1 MLYAGVRHPVQEVR
15 LMAVHEKL
23 KEIQTMLK
31 APKNLYNKYGGFNYR
46 NAEGIYEAV
55 KPLLNKLDMTL
66 IISDSIQA
74 VGAKNYVQ
82 ATACLT
88 DCETGEQL
96 SSCALAREAEAKKGM
111 DDSQIT
117 GTASSYARK
126 YALNGLFLLDD
137 TKDED
142 SYECRE
148 YKENKSKAESA
159 ESTQPAAFKP
169 ATAQQIHKINEYIMA
184 YAGMC
189 EDASEGDIWNTLKK
203 KYGFAKQSDIS
214 KELAERITK
223 QVEAWYKKKK
233 EA

>member
-1 MLYAGVRHPVQEVR
+1 
-15 LMAVHEKL
+15 MAVHEKL

-55 KPLLNKLDMTL
+55 KPLLNQLNMTL
-66 IISDSIQA
+66 VINDSVQN
-74 VGAKNYVQ
+74 VGTKNYIK
-82 ATACLT
+82 ATAYLT

-96 SSCALAREAEAKKGM
+96 FSCALAREAETKKGM

-142 SYECRE
+142 SDECGK
-148 YKENKSKAESA
+148 YKENKSKTEPT
-159 ESTQPAAFKP
+159 EPTQAVFKP

-189 EDASEGDIWNTLKK
+189 EGASEGDILNTLKK
-203 KYGFAKQSDIS
+203 KYGFTKQSEIS
-214 KELAERITK
+214 KGLANQITK
-223 QVEAWYKKKK
+223 QVETWYKKKK
-233 EA
+233 EADA

>member
-1 MLYAGVRHPVQEVR
+1 
-15 LMAVHEKL
+15 MAVHEKL

-31 APKNLYNKYGGFNYR
+31 APKNLYNSYGGFSYR

-55 KPLLNKLDMTL
+55 KPLLNQLNMTL
-66 IISDSIQA
+66 IINDSVQN
-74 VGAKNYVQ
+74 VGTKNYIK
-82 ATACLT
+82 ATAYLT

-96 SSCALAREAEAKKGM
+96 FSCALAREAETKKGM

-117 GTASSYARK
+117 STASSYARK

-142 SYECRE
+142 SDECRK

-159 ESTQPAAFKP
+159 EPTQPAAFKP

-189 EDASEGDIWNTLKK
+189 EGASEGDIWNTLKK
-203 KYGFAKQSDIS
+203 KYGFTKQSEIS
-214 KELAERITK
+214 KELADQITK
-223 QVEAWYKKKK
+223 QVEIWYKKKK

>member
-1 MLYAGVRHPVQEVR
+1 
-15 LMAVHEKL
+15 MAVHEKL

-31 APKNLYNKYGGFNYR
+31 APKDLYNSYGGFSYR

-55 KPLLNKLDMTL
+55 KPLLNQLNMTL
-66 IISDSIQA
+66 IINDSVQN
-74 VGAKNYVQ
+74 VGTKNYIK
-82 ATACLT
+82 ATAYLT

-96 SSCALAREAEAKKGM
+96 FSCALAREAETKKGM

-142 SYECRE
+142 SDECRK

-159 ESTQPAAFKP
+159 EPTQPVTFKP

-189 EDASEGDIWNTLKK
+189 EGASEGDIWNTLKK
-203 KYGFAKQSDIS
+203 KYGFTKQSEIS
-214 KELAERITK
+214 KELADQITK
-223 QVEAWYKKKK
+223 QVETWYKKKK

>member
-1 MLYAGVRHPVQEVR
+1 
-15 LMAVHEKL
+15 MAVHEKL

-31 APKNLYNKYGGFNYR
+31 APKNLYNDYAGFHYR

-55 KPLLNKLDMTL
+55 KPLLNQLNVTL

-74 VGAKNYVQ
+74 VGTKNYVK
-82 ATACLT
+82 ATAYLT

-96 SSCALAREAEAKKGM
+96 SACALAREAEVKKGM

-142 SYECRE
+142 SDECRK
-148 YKENKSKAESA
+148 YKENKSKAESV

-189 EDASEGDIWNTLKK
+189 EGASEGDIWNTLKK
-203 KYGFAKQSDIS
+203 KYGFTKQSDIS
-214 KELAERITK
+214 KELADRITK
-223 QVEAWYKKKK
+223 QVETWYKKKK

>member
-1 MLYAGVRHPVQEVR
+1 
-15 LMAVHEKL
+15 MAVHEKL

-31 APKNLYNKYGGFNYR
+31 APKNLYNSYGGFSYR

-55 KPLLNKLDMTL
+55 KPLLNQLNMTL
-66 IISDSIQA
+66 IINDSVQN
-74 VGAKNYVQ
+74 VGTKNYIK
-82 ATACLT
+82 ATAYLT

-96 SSCALAREAEAKKGM
+96 FSCALAREAETKKGM

-142 SYECRE
+142 SDECRK

-159 ESTQPAAFKP
+159 EPTQSAAFKP

-189 EDASEGDIWNTLKK
+189 EGASEGDIWNTLKK
-203 KYGFAKQSDIS
+203 KYGFTKQSEIS
-214 KELAERITK
+214 KELADQITK
-223 QVEAWYKKKK
+223 QVETWYKKKK

>member
-1 MLYAGVRHPVQEVR
+1 
-15 LMAVHEKL
+15 MAVHKKL

-96 SSCALAREAEAKKGM
+96 SSCAFAREAEAKKGM

-117 GTASSYARK
+117 GIASSYARK

-142 SYECRE
+142 SDECRE

-189 EDASEGDIWNTLKK
+189 EGASEGDIWNILKK

>member
-1 MLYAGVRHPVQEVR
+1 
-15 LMAVHEKL
+15 MAVHEKL
-23 KEIQTMLK
+23 KEIQMMLK
-31 APKNLYNKYGGFNYR
+31 APKNLYNSYGGFSYR

-55 KPLLNKLDMTL
+55 KPLLNQLNMTL
-66 IISDSIQA
+66 IINDSVQN
-74 VGAKNYVQ
+74 VGTKNYIK
-82 ATACLT
+82 ATAYLT

-96 SSCALAREAEAKKGM
+96 SACALAREAESKKGM

-142 SYECRE
+142 SDECRK

-159 ESTQPAAFKP
+159 EPTQPAAFKP

-189 EDASEGDIWNTLKK
+189 EGASEGDIWNTLKK
-203 KYGFAKQSDIS
+203 KYGFTKQSEIS
-214 KELAERITK
+214 KELADQITK
-223 QVEAWYKKKK
+223 QVEIWYKKKK

>member
-1 MLYAGVRHPVQEVR
+1 
-15 LMAVHEKL
+15 MAVHEKL
-23 KEIQTMLK
+23 KEIQAALK
-31 APKNLYNKYGGFNYR
+31 APKNLYNSYGGFSYR

-55 KPLLNKLDMTL
+55 KPLLNQLNMTL
-66 IISDSIQA
+66 IINDSVQN
-74 VGAKNYVQ
+74 VGTKNYIK
-82 ATACLT
+82 ATAYLT

-96 SSCALAREAEAKKGM
+96 FSCALAREAETKKGM

-142 SYECRE
+142 SDECRE
-148 YKENKSKAESA
+148 YKENKSKAESV
-159 ESTQPAAFKP
+159 EPTQPATFKP

-184 YAGMC
+184 YAVMC
-189 EDASEGDIWNTLKK
+189 EGASEGDIWNTLKK
-203 KYGFAKQSDIS
+203 KYGFTKQSEIS
-214 KELAERITK
+214 KELADQITK
-223 QVEAWYKKKK
+223 QVETWYKKKK

>member
-1 MLYAGVRHPVQEVR
+1 
-15 LMAVHEKL
+15 MAVHEKL

-31 APKNLYNKYGGFNYR
+31 APKNLYNSYGGFSYR
-46 NAEGIYEAV
+46 SAEGIYEAV
-55 KPLLNKLDMTL
+55 KPLLNQLNMTL
-66 IISDSIQA
+66 IINDSVQN
-74 VGAKNYVQ
+74 VGTKNYIK
-82 ATACLT
+82 ATAYLT

-96 SSCALAREAEAKKGM
+96 FSCALAREAETKKGM

-142 SYECRE
+142 SDECRK
-148 YKENKSKAESA
+148 YKENKNKAESA
-159 ESTQPAAFKP
+159 EPTQPAAFKP

-189 EDASEGDIWNTLKK
+189 EGASEGDIWNTLKK
-203 KYGFAKQSDIS
+203 KYGFTKQSEIS
-214 KELAERITK
+214 KELADQITK
-223 QVEAWYKKKK
+223 QVETWYKKKK

>member
-1 MLYAGVRHPVQEVR
+1 
-15 LMAVHEKL
+15 MAVHEKL

-184 YAGMC
+184 YTGMC
-189 EDASEGDIWNTLKK
+189 ENASEGDIWNTLKK

>member
-1 MLYAGVRHPVQEVR
+1 
-15 LMAVHEKL
+15 MAVHEKL

-31 APKNLYNKYGGFNYR
+31 APKNLYNSYGGFSYR
-46 NAEGIYEAV
+46 SAEGIYEAV
-55 KPLLNKLDMTL
+55 KPLLNQLNMTL
-66 IISDSIQA
+66 IINDSVQN
-74 VGAKNYVQ
+74 VGTKNYIK
-82 ATACLT
+82 ATAYLT

-96 SSCALAREAEAKKGM
+96 FSCALAREAETKKGM

-142 SYECRE
+142 SDECRK

-159 ESTQPAAFKP
+159 EPTQPAAFKP

-189 EDASEGDIWNTLKK
+189 EGASEGDIWNTLKK
-203 KYGFAKQSDIS
+203 KYGFTKQSDIS
-214 KELAERITK
+214 K
-223 QVEAWYKKKK
+223 
-233 EA
+233 

>member
-1 MLYAGVRHPVQEVR
+1 
-15 LMAVHEKL
+15 MAVHEKL

-31 APKNLYNKYGGFNYR
+31 APKNLYNSYGGFSYR

-55 KPLLNKLDMTL
+55 KPLLNQLNMTL
-66 IISDSIQA
+66 IINDSVQN
-74 VGAKNYVQ
+74 VGTKNYIK
-82 ATACLT
+82 ATAYLT

-96 SSCALAREAEAKKGM
+96 FSCALAREAETKKGM

-142 SYECRE
+142 SDECRK

-159 ESTQPAAFKP
+159 EPTQSAAFKP

-189 EDASEGDIWNTLKK
+189 EGASEGDIWNALKK
-203 KYGFAKQSDIS
+203 KYGFTKQSDIS
-214 KELAERITK
+214 KELADQITK
-223 QVEAWYKKKK
+223 QVETWYKKKK

>member
-1 MLYAGVRHPVQEVR
+1 
-15 LMAVHEKL
+15 MAVHEKL

-31 APKNLYNKYGGFNYR
+31 APKNLYNSYGGFSYR

-55 KPLLNKLDMTL
+55 KPLLNQLNMTL
-66 IISDSIQA
+66 IINDSVQN
-74 VGAKNYVQ
+74 VGTKNYIK
-82 ATACLT
+82 ATAYLT

-96 SSCALAREAEAKKGM
+96 FSCALAREAETKKGM

-142 SYECRE
+142 SDECRK
-148 YKENKSKAESA
+148 YKENKSKAES
-159 ESTQPAAFKP
+159 EPVQTTQAVFKP

-189 EDASEGDIWNTLKK
+189 EGASEGDIWNTLKK
-203 KYGFAKQSDIS
+203 KYGFTKQSEIS
-214 KELAERITK
+214 KELADQITK
-223 QVEAWYKKKK
+223 QVETWYKKKK

>member
-1 MLYAGVRHPVQEVR
+1 
-15 LMAVHEKL
+15 MAVHEKL
-23 KEIQTMLK
+23 KEIQAALK
-31 APKNLYNKYGGFNYR
+31 APKNLYNSYGGFSYR

-55 KPLLNKLDMTL
+55 KPLLNQLNMTL
-66 IISDSIQA
+66 IINDSVQN
-74 VGAKNYVQ
+74 VGTKNYIK
-82 ATACLT
+82 ATAYLT

-96 SSCALAREAEAKKGM
+96 FSCALAREAETKKGM

-142 SYECRE
+142 SDECRK

-159 ESTQPAAFKP
+159 EPTQPAAFKP

-189 EDASEGDIWNTLKK
+189 EGASEGDIWNTLKK
-203 KYGFAKQSDIS
+203 KYGFTKQSEIS
-214 KELAERITK
+214 KELADQITK
-223 QVEAWYKKKK
+223 QVETWYKKKK

>member
-1 MLYAGVRHPVQEVR
+1 
-15 LMAVHEKL
+15 MAVHEKL
-23 KEIQTMLK
+23 KEIQAALK
-31 APKNLYNKYGGFNYR
+31 APKNLYNSYGGFSYR

-55 KPLLNKLDMTL
+55 KPLLNQLNMTL
-66 IISDSIQA
+66 IINDSVQN
-74 VGAKNYVQ
+74 VGTKNYIK
-82 ATACLT
+82 ATAYLT

-96 SSCALAREAEAKKGM
+96 FSCALAREAETKKGM

-142 SYECRE
+142 SDECRK

-159 ESTQPAAFKP
+159 EPTQPAAFKP

-189 EDASEGDIWNTLKK
+189 EGASEGDIWNTLKK
-203 KYGFAKQSDIS
+203 KYGFTKQSDIS
-214 KELAERITK
+214 KELADQITK
-223 QVEAWYKKKK
+223 QVETWYKKKK

>member
-1 MLYAGVRHPVQEVR
+1 
-15 LMAVHEKL
+15 MAVHEKL

-31 APKNLYNKYGGFNYR
+31 APKNLYNKYGGFYYR
-46 NAEGIYEAV
+46 NAECIYEAV
-55 KPLLNKLDMTL
+55 KPLLSQLNMTL
-66 IISDSIQA
+66 VIVDSVQA
-74 VGAKNYVQ
+74 VGTKNYVK
-82 ATACLT
+82 ATAYLT

-96 SSCALAREAEAKKGM
+96 FTCALAREAETKKGM

-142 SYECRE
+142 SDECRK

-159 ESTQPAAFKP
+159 EPTQPAAFKP

-203 KYGFAKQSDIS
+203 KYGFTKQSEIS
-214 KELAERITK
+214 KELADQITK
-223 QVEAWYKKKK
+223 QVETWYKKKK

>member
-1 MLYAGVRHPVQEVR
+1 MT
-15 LMAVHEKL
+15 VHEKL

-31 APKNLYNKYGGFNYR
+31 APKNLYNSYGGFSYR

-55 KPLLNKLDMTL
+55 KPLLNQLNMTL
-66 IISDSIQA
+66 IINDSVQN
-74 VGAKNYVQ
+74 VGTKNYIK
-82 ATACLT
+82 ATAYLT

-96 SSCALAREAEAKKGM
+96 FSCALAREAETKKGM

-142 SYECRE
+142 SDECRK
-148 YKENKSKAESA
+148 YKENKSKAEST

-189 EDASEGDIWNTLKK
+189 EGASEGDIWNILKK
-203 KYGFAKQSDIS
+203 KYGFTKQSEIS
-214 KELAERITK
+214 KELADQITK
-223 QVEAWYKKKK
+223 QVETWYKKKK

>member
-1 MLYAGVRHPVQEVR
+1 
-15 LMAVHEKL
+15 MAVHEKL

-159 ESTQPAAFKP
+159 ESTQPAAFKS

>member
-1 MLYAGVRHPVQEVR
+1 
-15 LMAVHEKL
+15 MAVHEKL

-55 KPLLNKLDMTL
+55 KPLLNKLNMTL
-66 IISDSIQA
+66 VINDSVQN
-74 VGAKNYVQ
+74 VGTKNYIK
-82 ATACLT
+82 ATAYLT

-96 SSCALAREAEAKKGM
+96 SSCALAREAETKKGM

-142 SYECRE
+142 SDECRK
-148 YKENKSKAESA
+148 YKENKSKAEPA
-159 ESTQPAAFKP
+159 EPTQPTFKP

-189 EDASEGDIWNTLKK
+189 EGASETDIWNTLKK
-203 KYGFAKQSDIS
+203 KYGFTKQSEIS
-214 KELAERITK
+214 KELANQITK

-233 EA
+233 EADA

>member
-1 MLYAGVRHPVQEVR
+1 
-15 LMAVHEKL
+15 MAVHEKL

-31 APKNLYNKYGGFNYR
+31 APKNLYNSYGGFSYR

-55 KPLLNKLDMTL
+55 KPLLNQLNMTL
-66 IISDSIQA
+66 IINDSVQN
-74 VGAKNYVQ
+74 VGTKNYIK
-82 ATACLT
+82 ATAYLT

-96 SSCALAREAEAKKGM
+96 FSCALAREAETKKGM

-142 SYECRE
+142 SDECRE

-159 ESTQPAAFKP
+159 EPTQPAAFKP

-189 EDASEGDIWNTLKK
+189 EGASEGDIWNTVKK
-203 KYGFAKQSDIS
+203 KYGFTKQSDIS
-214 KELAERITK
+214 KELADQITK
-223 QVEAWYKKKK
+223 QVEIWYKKKK

>member
-1 MLYAGVRHPVQEVR
+1 MV
-15 LMAVHEKL
+15 VHEKL

-31 APKNLYNKYGGFNYR
+31 APKSLYNKYGGFNYR

-55 KPLLNKLDMTL
+55 KPLLNQLNMTL
-66 IISDSIQA
+66 VINDSVQN
-74 VGAKNYVQ
+74 VGTKNYIK
-82 ATACLT
+82 ATAYLT

-96 SSCALAREAEAKKGM
+96 FSCALAREAETKKGM

-142 SYECRE
+142 SDECRK
-148 YKENKSKAESA
+148 YKENKSKAEPA
-159 ESTQPAAFKP
+159 EPTQTTQAVFKP

-189 EDASEGDIWNTLKK
+189 EGASETDIWNTLKK
-203 KYGFAKQSDIS
+203 KYGFTKQSEIS
-214 KELAERITK
+214 KELANQITK

-233 EA
+233 EADA

>member
-1 MLYAGVRHPVQEVR
+1 
-15 LMAVHEKL
+15 MAVHEKL
-23 KEIQTMLK
+23 KEIQTTLK

-55 KPLLNKLDMTL
+55 KPLLDKLGMTL

-74 VGAKNYVQ
+74 VGTKNYVK

-96 SSCALAREAEAKKGM
+96 SSCAFAREAETKKGM

-142 SYECRE
+142 SDECRK

-159 ESTQPAAFKP
+159 KSTQPAAFKP

-189 EDASEGDIWNTLKK
+189 EGASEGDLWNTLKK

>member
-1 MLYAGVRHPVQEVR
+1 
-15 LMAVHEKL
+15 MAVHEKL

-126 YALNGLFLLDD
+126 CALNGLFLLDD

>member
-1 MLYAGVRHPVQEVR
+1 MPYR
-15 LMAVHEKL
+15 LRDRRTALFLRTCKR
-23 KEIQTMLK
+23 
-31 APKNLYNKYGGFNYR
+31 GR
-46 NAEGIYEAV
+46 N
-55 KPLLNKLDMTL
+55 
-66 IISDSIQA
+66 
-74 VGAKNYVQ
+74 
-82 ATACLT
+82 
-88 DCETGEQL
+88 
-96 SSCALAREAEAKKGM
+96 KKGM

-142 SYECRE
+142 SDECRK

-159 ESTQPAAFKP
+159 EPTQPAAFKP

-189 EDASEGDIWNTLKK
+189 EGASEGDIWNTLKK

-223 QVEAWYKKKK
+223 QVETWYKKKK

>member
-1 MLYAGVRHPVQEVR
+1 
-15 LMAVHEKL
+15 MAVHEKL

-31 APKNLYNKYGGFNYR
+31 APKNLYNSYGGFSYR

-55 KPLLNKLDMTL
+55 KPLLNQLNMTL
-66 IISDSIQA
+66 IINDSVQN
-74 VGAKNYVQ
+74 VGTKNYIK
-82 ATACLT
+82 ATAYLT

-96 SSCALAREAEAKKGM
+96 FSCALAREAEAKKGM

-142 SYECRE
+142 SDECRK

-159 ESTQPAAFKP
+159 EPTQPAAFKP

-189 EDASEGDIWNTLKK
+189 EGASEGDIWNTLKK
-203 KYGFAKQSDIS
+203 KYGFTKQSDIS
-214 KELAERITK
+214 KELADQITK
-223 QVEAWYKKKK
+223 QVEIWYKKKK

>member
-1 MLYAGVRHPVQEVR
+1 
-15 LMAVHEKL
+15 MAVHEKL

-55 KPLLNKLDMTL
+55 KPLLNKLGMTL

-74 VGAKNYVQ
+74 VGTKNYVK
-82 ATACLT
+82 ATVYLT

-96 SSCALAREAEAKKGM
+96 SACALAREAEVKKGM

-142 SYECRE
+142 SDECRK
-148 YKENKSKAESA
+148 YKENKSNAESV

-189 EDASEGDIWNTLKK
+189 ECASEGDIWNTLKK

-223 QVEAWYKKKK
+223 QVETWYKQKK

>member
-1 MLYAGVRHPVQEVR
+1 
-15 LMAVHEKL
+15 MAVHEKL

-31 APKNLYNKYGGFNYR
+31 APKNLYNSYGGFSYR

-55 KPLLNKLDMTL
+55 KPLLNQLNMTL
-66 IISDSIQA
+66 IINDSVQN
-74 VGAKNYVQ
+74 VGTKNYIK
-82 ATACLT
+82 ATAYLT

-96 SSCALAREAEAKKGM
+96 FSCALAREAETKKGM

-126 YALNGLFLLDD
+126 HALNGPFLLDD

-142 SYECRE
+142 SDECRK

-159 ESTQPAAFKP
+159 EPTQPAAFKP

-189 EDASEGDIWNTLKK
+189 EGASEGDIWNTLKK
-203 KYGFAKQSDIS
+203 KYGFTKQSDIS
-214 KELAERITK
+214 KELADQITK
-223 QVEAWYKKKK
+223 QVETWYKKKK

>member
-1 MLYAGVRHPVQEVR
+1 
-15 LMAVHEKL
+15 MAVHEKL

-31 APKNLYNKYGGFNYR
+31 APKNLYNKYGKFNYR

-82 ATACLT
+82 ATACLK

-96 SSCALAREAEAKKGM
+96 SCCALAREAEAKKGM

-189 EDASEGDIWNTLKK
+189 ENASEGDIWNTLKK
-203 KYGFAKQSDIS
+203 KFGFAKQSDIS
-214 KELAERITK
+214 KELAEQITK

>member
-1 MLYAGVRHPVQEVR
+1 
-15 LMAVHEKL
+15 MAVHEKL

-55 KPLLNKLDMTL
+55 KPLLNKLNMTL
-66 IISDSIQA
+66 VINDSVQN
-74 VGAKNYVQ
+74 VGTKNYIK
-82 ATACLT
+82 ATAYLT

-96 SSCALAREAEAKKGM
+96 FSCALAREAETKKGM

-142 SYECRE
+142 SDECRK
-148 YKENKSKAESA
+148 YKENKSKAEPA
-159 ESTQPAAFKP
+159 EPTQTTQAVFKP

-189 EDASEGDIWNTLKK
+189 EGASEGDIWNTLKK
-203 KYGFAKQSDIS
+203 KYGFTKQSEIS
-214 KELAERITK
+214 KELAEQITK
-223 QVEAWYKKKK
+223 QVETWYKKKK

>member
-1 MLYAGVRHPVQEVR
+1 MT
-15 LMAVHEKL
+15 VHEKL

-55 KPLLNKLDMTL
+55 KPLLDKLGMTL

-74 VGAKNYVQ
+74 VGTKNYVK

-96 SSCALAREAEAKKGM
+96 SSCAFAREAETKKGM

-142 SYECRE
+142 SDECRK

-159 ESTQPAAFKP
+159 EPTQPAAFKP

-233 EA
+233 VA

>member
-1 MLYAGVRHPVQEVR
+1 
-15 LMAVHEKL
+15 MAVHEKL

-31 APKNLYNKYGGFNYR
+31 APKSLYNKYGGFNYR

-55 KPLLNKLDMTL
+55 KPLLNQLNMTL
-66 IISDSIQA
+66 VINDSVQN
-74 VGAKNYVQ
+74 VGTKNYIK
-82 ATACLT
+82 ATAYLT

-96 SSCALAREAEAKKGM
+96 FSCALAREAETKKGM

-142 SYECRE
+142 SDECRK
-148 YKENKSKAESA
+148 YKENKSKAEPA
-159 ESTQPAAFKP
+159 EPTQTTQAVFKP

-189 EDASEGDIWNTLKK
+189 EGASETDIWNTLKK
-203 KYGFAKQSDIS
+203 KYGFTKQSEIS
-214 KELAERITK
+214 KELANQITK

-233 EA
+233 EADA

>member
-1 MLYAGVRHPVQEVR
+1 
-15 LMAVHEKL
+15 MAVHEKL

-55 KPLLNKLDMTL
+55 KPLLNKLGMTL

-74 VGAKNYVQ
+74 VGTKNYVK
-82 ATACLT
+82 ATVYLT

-96 SSCALAREAEAKKGM
+96 SACALAREAEVKKGM

-142 SYECRE
+142 SDECRK
-148 YKENKSKAESA
+148 YKKNKSKAESV
-159 ESTQPAAFKP
+159 EPTQPAAFKP

-189 EDASEGDIWNTLKK
+189 EGASEGDIWNTLKK

-223 QVEAWYKKKK
+223 QVETWYKKKK

>member
-1 MLYAGVRHPVQEVR
+1 
-15 LMAVHEKL
+15 MAVHEKL

-31 APKNLYNKYGGFNYR
+31 APKNLYNSYGGFSYR

-55 KPLLNKLDMTL
+55 KPLLNQLNMTL
-66 IISDSIQA
+66 IINDSVQN
-74 VGAKNYVQ
+74 VGTKNYIK
-82 ATACLT
+82 ATAYLT

-96 SSCALAREAEAKKGM
+96 FSCALAREAETKKGM

-142 SYECRE
+142 SDECRK

-159 ESTQPAAFKP
+159 EPTQPAAFKP

-189 EDASEGDIWNTLKK
+189 EGASEVDIWNTLKK
-203 KYGFAKQSDIS
+203 KYGFTKQSEIS
-214 KELAERITK
+214 KELADQITK
-223 QVEAWYKKKK
+223 QVETWYKKKK

>member
-1 MLYAGVRHPVQEVR
+1 
-15 LMAVHEKL
+15 MAVHEKL

-31 APKNLYNKYGGFNYR
+31 APKNLYNSYGGFSYR

-55 KPLLNKLDMTL
+55 KPLLNQLNMTL
-66 IISDSIQA
+66 IINDSVQN
-74 VGAKNYVQ
+74 VGTKNYIK
-82 ATACLT
+82 ATAYLT

-96 SSCALAREAEAKKGM
+96 FSCALAREAETKKGM

-142 SYECRE
+142 SDECRK

-159 ESTQPAAFKP
+159 EPTQSAAFKP

-189 EDASEGDIWNTLKK
+189 EGASEGDIWNTLKK
-203 KYGFAKQSDIS
+203 KYGFTKQSDIS
-214 KELAERITK
+214 KELADQITK
-223 QVEAWYKKKK
+223 QVEIWYKKKK

>member
-15 LMAVHEKL
+15 LMAVHKKL

-96 SSCALAREAEAKKGM
+96 SSCALAREAETKKGM

-137 TKDED
+137 TEDEESD
-142 SYECRE
+142 EYRK

-159 ESTQPAAFKP
+159 EPTQPAAFRP

-189 EDASEGDIWNTLKK
+189 EGASEGDIWNTLKT

-214 KELAERITK
+214 MELAERITK
-223 QVEAWYKKKK
+223 QVETWYKKKK

>member
-1 MLYAGVRHPVQEVR
+1 
-15 LMAVHEKL
+15 MAVNEKL

-31 APKNLYNKYGGFNYR
+31 APKNLYNSYGGFSYR

-55 KPLLNKLDMTL
+55 KPLLNQLNMTL
-66 IISDSIQA
+66 IINDSVQN
-74 VGAKNYVQ
+74 VGTKNYIK
-82 ATACLT
+82 ATAYLT

-96 SSCALAREAEAKKGM
+96 FSCALAREAETKKGM

-142 SYECRE
+142 SDECRE

-159 ESTQPAAFKP
+159 EPTQPATFKP

-189 EDASEGDIWNTLKK
+189 EGASEGDIWNTLKK
-203 KYGFAKQSDIS
+203 KYGFTKQSDIS
-214 KELAERITK
+214 KELADQITK
-223 QVEAWYKKKK
+223 QVEIWYKKKK

>member
-1 MLYAGVRHPVQEVR
+1 MT
-15 LMAVHEKL
+15 VHEKL
-23 KEIQTMLK
+23 KEIQGMLK
-31 APKNLYNKYGGFNYR
+31 APKNLYNDYVGFHYR

-55 KPLLNKLDMTL
+55 KPLLNQLNVTL

-74 VGAKNYVQ
+74 VGTKNYVK
-82 ATACLT
+82 ATAYLT

-96 SSCALAREAEAKKGM
+96 SACALAREAETKKGM

-142 SYECRE
+142 SDEYRK

-159 ESTQPAAFKP
+159 EPAQPTFNP
-169 ATAQQIHKINEYIMA
+169 ATAQQIHKINEYIMV

-189 EDASEGDIWNTLKK
+189 EGASEGDIWNTLKK
-203 KYGFAKQSDIS
+203 KYGFTKQSEIS
-214 KELAERITK
+214 KELANQITK

-233 EA
+233 EADA

>member
-1 MLYAGVRHPVQEVR
+1 MLYAGVWHPVQEVR

-137 TKDED
+137 TKEED